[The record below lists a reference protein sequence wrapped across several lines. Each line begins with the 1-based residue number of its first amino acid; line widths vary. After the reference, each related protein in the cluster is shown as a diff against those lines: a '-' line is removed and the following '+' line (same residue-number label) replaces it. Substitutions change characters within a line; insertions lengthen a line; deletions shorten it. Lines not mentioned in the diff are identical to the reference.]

1 MRALVL
7 LLVVFSSVASA
18 EVYKWTDEKG
28 RVHFGDRPFS
38 ENAETVQ
45 IKDNKVG
52 SLATQSQIAQARK
65 SKKTDLEKAEENY
78 QKVRSGFY
86 ETRDPDSACR
96 YAVDMQDR
104 YNAAFQLAGK
114 KREVY
119 LCPKPKK

>member
-1 MRALVL
+1 MRALFL
-7 LLVVFSSVASA
+7 LLFFSGIASA
-18 EVYKWTDEKG
+18 EVYKWTDENG
-28 RVHFGDRPFS
+28 RVHFGDRPSS
-38 ENAETVQ
+38 ENAQTVQ

-52 SLATQSQIAQARK
+52 SLATKSQIAK
-65 SKKTDLEKAEENY
+65 SRTTSADLEKAEENY

-86 ETRDPDSACR
+86 ETRDPDPACR

-119 LCPKPKK
+119 LCPKQN